1 MPGRALRITARI
13 AFLLCGLASLL
24 TCVPYVILRGSDL
37 PVQSEW
43 IIFVVA
49 MALVGV
55 FSATIAVLPRS
66 WIAKVCRKDPE
77 DQRLF
82 SAPLKMLGGFAAI
95 SYLVAGFAYLA
106 PHRWDLDP
114 QLMLSLCPMYF
125 LKMTID
131 PAKVTIFFELAPM
144 NAGVY
149 GALGTTLGYAL
160 LASRR
165 RH

>member
-66 WIAKVCRKDPE
+66 WIAKACRKDPDDE
-77 DQRLF
+77 RLF

-95 SYLVAGFAYLA
+95 SYLVASVAYLA

-131 PAKVTIFFELAPM
+131 PSNVTIFSQLAPM

-149 GALGTTLGYAL
+149 GALGTTVGYAL
-160 LASRR
+160 LAFRR